1 MNHEFELT
9 FNVTVSFVS
18 DEGRSRAHTPA
29 TTAWLPELVDV
40 VVVVVEDFI
49 SILAKQTT
57 TQQRKGQSSFCSECC
72 CCRERAVFVVCKAE
86 RQKRRGMTKTKK
98 PRAQECL
105 TVGRLAVMILCNEDG
120 HDECL
125 ATILACV
132 EHFDPEQ
139 VHVVDYGLAGTPE
152 TLLEEALAELDLHTV
167 QYTYCCRT
175 ADQWCAL
182 QAACQ
187 LLPRRYRHILIVN
200 PKAAARPIHLKHGL
214 QHFATQSTFP
224 VAVRRG
230 RSNSSNNN
238 NNKFTARFI
247 GKQQQQQQQQ
257 YRQEQC
263 HATWSATTM
272 VRGPAS
278 LLHLTTAGGASY
290 NTYPFQFNLWDRK
303 KLLSYLQEYEDCL
316 DENHKNCRS
325 SSAATIIPFLP
336 KREYAPIAFY

>member
-1 MNHEFELT
+1 
-9 FNVTVSFVS
+9 
-18 DEGRSRAHTPA
+18 
-29 TTAWLPELVDV
+29 
-40 VVVVVEDFI
+40 
-49 SILAKQTT
+49 
-57 TQQRKGQSSFCSECC
+57 
-72 CCRERAVFVVCKAE
+72 
-86 RQKRRGMTKTKK
+86 MTKTKK

-105 TVGRLAVMILCNEDG
+105 TIGRLAVMILCNEDG

-132 EHFDPEQ
+132 EHFDPEH

-224 VAVRRG
+224 VAVRLG
-230 RSNSSNNN
+230 RSNSNNN
-238 NNKFTARFI
+238 NNKFTSRFV
-247 GKQQQQQQQQ
+247 GKQQQQQQQ
-257 YRQEQC
+257 YRHEQC

-278 LLHLTTAGGASY
+278 LVHLTTGGGGSY

-303 KLLSYLQEYEDCL
+303 NLLSYLQEYEDCL
-316 DENHKNCRS
+316 EENHKNRLG

-336 KREYAPIAFY
+336 KRDYAPIAFY